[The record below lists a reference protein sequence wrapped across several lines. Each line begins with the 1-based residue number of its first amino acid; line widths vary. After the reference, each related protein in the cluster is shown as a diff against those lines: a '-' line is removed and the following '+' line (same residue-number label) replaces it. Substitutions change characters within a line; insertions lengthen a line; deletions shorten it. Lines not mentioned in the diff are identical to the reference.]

1 MSEQEELASY
11 LGRSEL
17 HVIDSP
23 EGHDGFL
30 LEAPRI
36 SPFVERFLSG
46 VAVEQEVRQLEA
58 RVQRLEEAMATN
70 KARL

>member
-11 LGRSEL
+11 LGQAEL

-30 LEAPRI
+30 LEEARI
-36 SPFVERFLSG
+36 SPFVQKFLSK
-46 VAVEQEVRQLEA
+46 VTVEQ
-58 RVQRLEEAMATN
+58 RLGLLQAELTKL